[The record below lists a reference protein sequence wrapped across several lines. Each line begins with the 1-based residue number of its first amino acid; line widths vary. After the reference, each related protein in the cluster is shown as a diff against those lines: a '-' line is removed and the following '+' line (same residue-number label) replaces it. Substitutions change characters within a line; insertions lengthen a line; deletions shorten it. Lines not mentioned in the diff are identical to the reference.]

1 MYITREILLNNGFEF
16 RLYDGSKPESNI
28 GEYVWRQGRKIIR
41 ISWGDIFGWRVDIN
55 NINDELSFTADNYA
69 KIEVDKVNKAIE
81 LCEINFKIEC

>member
-41 ISWGDIFGWRVDIN
+41 ISWSGTFGWRVSIN